1 MYMKLRVYWANKVL
15 IIFNKTKKGGSMRKI
30 IAISVV
36 VLMAVLAVAPAFA
49 AIERT
54 ARIDDFYGDVLVK
67 REASAKTIKA
77 FKNMRLDE
85 GDTIITGKDSKA
97 VIKLD
102 GDKEVIL
109 AANTVVVVSELANSA
124 SSTQTTFTLQSGG
137 IGSKI
142 DKKLDLN
149 SKYRI
154 KTPTA
159 VMGVRGTEFY
169 VQIRNGKADI
179 WLAEGVIEVDYRMD
193 GNKLAPMFVEGGEL
207 KTKILTAPS
216 CLSIPVAGERFGAV
230 PKEFKIQG
238 LYYEFLEPEVLNPLG
253 FDEDDIDEE
262 RTAAQ
267 IAEDKREAEA
277 AEIPA
282 ANVSYDDVAYDDL
295 DIDDDDPVPTANMVF
310 VQHLLEYVSGS
321 YQQVVYNQ
329 WCPYRIDTIH
339 GTYVTVTYQGVTRE
353 VLYRDEVN
361 PGDIINELPWQ

>member
-36 VLMAVLAVAPAFA
+36 VLMVVLAVAPAFA

-310 VQHLLEYVSGS
+310 VQHLLEHVSGF
-321 YQQVVYNQ
+321 YQQVPYNQ